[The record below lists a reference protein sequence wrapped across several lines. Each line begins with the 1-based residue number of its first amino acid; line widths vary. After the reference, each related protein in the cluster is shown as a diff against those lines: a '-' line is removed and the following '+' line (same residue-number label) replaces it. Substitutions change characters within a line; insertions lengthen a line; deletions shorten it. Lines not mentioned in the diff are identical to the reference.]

1 MYLRYD
7 TTRLKFNYPKFFC
20 LKMMTENWNQKHA
33 GKYSSIL
40 LRFLLNIFI
49 QYTTYFPNS
58 ANVDFGH
65 LFFMV
70 LARPLAHIGMKYGPF
85 WTMKKCTQK
94 YIYTIDHINNDVN
107 EARKIP

>member
-1 MYLRYD
+1 
-7 TTRLKFNYPKFFC
+7 
-20 LKMMTENWNQKHA
+20 MMTENWNQKHA

-49 QYTTYFPNS
+49 QYTYFPNS

-70 LARPLAHIGMKYGPF
+70 LAQSLAHIGMNCGSF
-85 WTMKKCTQK
+85 
-94 YIYTIDHINNDVN
+94 
-107 EARKIP
+107 